1 MLDKPPA
8 NTPAKKNIT
17 RDDLMPLEDYGKIRR
32 DYRRKLITTKA
43 KRRIHVGPF
52 ATFHFE
58 SFETMWA
65 QVQEMLY
72 IEKGGDAQIDDELEA
87 YNPLI
92 PQGRNL
98 VATLLIE
105 IEDEGRRRRTLAT
118 LGHIENKIVLSF
130 ADERVAGVPEDDVER
145 TTEDGKTSAV
155 HFIKFPFSDDQAKAF
170 LTTEGQV
177 TLGIEHEN
185 YKHTAVLQDETKA
198 ELARDLDAVSA

>member
-1 MLDKPPA
+1 MT
-8 NTPAKKNIT
+8 NAKKAIT
-17 RDDLMPLEDYGKIRR
+17 REDLMPMDEYGKIRR
-32 DYRRKLITTKA
+32 DQRRALIATKA
-43 KRRIHVGPF
+43 NRRIHVGPF

-58 SFETMWA
+58 NYETMWA

-72 IEKGGDAQIDDELEA
+72 VEKGGEAQIADELEA

-92 PQGRNL
+92 PQGQNL

-130 ADERVAGVPEDDVER
+130 GDHRVVGVPEDDVER

-155 HFIKFPFSDDQAKAF
+155 HFIKFPFNAEQAQAF
-170 LTTEGQV
+170 KQGNVQAM
-177 TLGIEHEN
+177 LGTEHEN
-185 YKHTAVLQDETKA
+185 YRHTAVLQDEIKI
-198 ELARDLDAVSA
+198 ELANDLD